1 MTNVYDIPAINL
13 INKVADDLKE
23 NKKVIMPE
31 WALYVKTGCS
41 RERTPESP
49 NWWCIRMASILRKIY
64 IKGNANVKSLRVYYG
79 GKKNRGVKPERFRK
93 ASGKI
98 IRVCLQELQ
107 KLKLVEISEKGGRIL
122 TQKGQSYLD
131 KFSSEIFRE
140 LYPDSKPFKINKV
153 LKSKTS
159 SKEKVSSKKATK
171 EPTTKD
177 KILKVDAE
185 KDVVESVKE
194 PVVKKETKKEESKVS
209 VTSVKKEVKAEVV
222 KEEPTVKVELAKEET
237 KVETV
242 KEEPKALENKE

>member
-122 TQKGQSYLD
+122 TKQGQSYLD

-153 LKSKTS
+153 LKSKTA

-171 EPTTKD
+171 D
-177 KILKVDAE
+177 KISKVDTE

-194 PVVKKETKKEESKVS
+194 PIVKKETKKEESKVPK
-209 VTSVKKEVKAEVV
+209 TSVKKEVKAEVV
-222 KEEPTVKVELAKEET
+222 KEEPKIKVESAKEKP
-237 KVETV
+237 KVESV

>member
-1 MTNVYDIPAINL
+1 MTNVYDVPAINL

-23 NKKVIMPE
+23 NKKIIMPE

-64 IKGNANVKSLRVYYG
+64 IKGHANVKSLRVYYG

-98 IRVCLQELQ
+98 IRVCLQDLQ
-107 KLKLVEISEKGGRIL
+107 KLEFVEISEKGGRVL
-122 TQKGQSYLD
+122 TKKGQSYLD

-140 LYPDSKPFKINKV
+140 LYPDSKPFKTDKV

-159 SKEKVSSKKATK
+159 IKEKVSSKKTTK
-171 EPTTKD
+171 EVTTKD
-177 KILKVDAE
+177 KILKVDTKKE
-185 KDVVESVKE
+185 VVESVKK
-194 PVVKKETKKEESKVS
+194 PIVKKETIKKESKVPKAS
-209 VTSVKKEVKAEVV
+209 LKKDTEDKEVKDDT
-222 KEEPTVKVELAKEET
+222 KVKVELAKEET
-237 KVETV
+237 KVEDLKKEPETV
-242 KEEPKALENKE
+242 EKKE

>member
-171 EPTTKD
+171 D
-177 KILKVDAE
+177 KISKVDTE

-194 PVVKKETKKEESKVS
+194 PIVKKETKKEESKVPK
-209 VTSVKKEVKAEVV
+209 TSVKKEVKAEVV